1 MSDKREKTQ
10 HHHRRLKNVIQMKI
24 DLLTN
29 ATVIE
34 YAVGVWKK
42 EQLLKEKKIEFYP
55 LIKGIKN
62 LDGMSRKYSTR
73 LFNLDVYFLNQHP
86 YGIEI

>member
-1 MSDKREKTQ
+1 MEERTIIKREED
-10 HHHRRLKNVIQMKI
+10 KI
-24 DLLTN
+24 
-29 ATVIE
+29 
-34 YAVGVWKK
+34 
-42 EQLLKEKKIEFYP
+42 YP
-55 LIKGIKN
+55 LIKRIKN

>member
-42 EQLLKEKKIEFYP
+42 EQLLKEKKINFI
-55 LIKGIKN
+55 L
-62 LDGMSRKYSTR
+62 
-73 LFNLDVYFLNQHP
+73 
-86 YGIEI
+86 